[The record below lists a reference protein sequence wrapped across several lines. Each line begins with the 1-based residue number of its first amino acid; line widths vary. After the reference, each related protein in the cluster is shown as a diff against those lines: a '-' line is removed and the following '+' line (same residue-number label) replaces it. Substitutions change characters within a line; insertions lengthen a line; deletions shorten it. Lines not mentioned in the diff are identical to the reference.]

1 MLKIPEQLPTQ
12 KTNQLEDPGALTY
25 AKDKPTWRSRSTYLR
40 KRQTN
45 LKIPE
50 QLPTQKTNQL
60 EDPGAIT

>member
-1 MLKIPEQLPTQ
+1 MKIPEQLLIQ
-12 KTNQLEDPGALTY
+12 KTNYVEDPGAVTY
-25 AKDKPTWRSRSTYLR
+25 AKDKPTWRSRSSYLR

-50 QLPTQKTNQL
+50 QLSTQKTNQL